1 MALPRNIRCFSLF
14 FVCLLSCSLCLMEPA
29 DAAAGGARHKDRSQD
44 AGSQNV
50 LLERARNNPAMVYG
64 VASWYG
70 SDFNM
75 GPTAS
80 GVPYNMYTFT
90 AAHRTLP
97 FGTIVRVTDQ
107 YSGRSVMVCITDRGP
122 FSKGRI
128 IDMSYAAAETLH
140 MKNRGV
146 ARVGLEVVSDDRG
159 RPLNAGQAFFVEMKS
174 PAGPE
179 RLGPYDSFAD
189 AAAMHEAMLVA
200 HPEASV
206 VLAERGSD
214 R

>member
-1 MALPRNIRCFSLF
+1 MALPRMHRCLSLIL
-14 FVCLLSCSLCLMEPA
+14 VCSLSCALCFMEPA
-29 DAAAGGARHKDRSQD
+29 DAAADTKSAGHATNSQ
-44 AGSQNV
+44 SV
-50 LLERARNNPAMVYG
+50 LLERARNNPDMVFG
-64 VASWYG
+64 IASWYG

-75 GPTAS
+75 GATAS

-122 FSKGRI
+122 FGKGRI
-128 IDMSYAAAETLH
+128 IDMSLAAAESLN
-140 MKNRGV
+140 MKNRGI
-146 ARVGLEVVSDDRG
+146 ARVGLEVVSDDKG
-159 RPLNAGQAFFVEMKS
+159 RPLNAAEAFFVELKS

-179 RLGPYDSFAD
+179 RLGPYDTFAD

-206 VLAERGSD
+206 VLAGRTD